1 MVGGRWWWEVGGG
14 WCGCCPVAKPNLPS
28 VFLGIPAFGR
38 FSVHGGRLCLLAPAH
53 RGAGMRAMRE
63 RSHRQ
68 TAAETFSWAYPSPT
82 SAQISCA
89 RRARRLTR
97 CERRTALW
105 RVSWGARWNAH
116 SRHQLDNHVHGV
128 FPLPRPRETPTRYR
142 VILYAPASLLY
153 HVHVSPPLAT
163 YSSTCHTRPMARRG
177 VRASWHRTY
186 HDYGCRSPW

>member
-1 MVGGRWWWEVGGG
+1 
-14 WCGCCPVAKPNLPS
+14 
-28 VFLGIPAFGR
+28 
-38 FSVHGGRLCLLAPAH
+38 
-53 RGAGMRAMRE
+53 MRAMRE
-63 RSHRQ
+63 RSRRQ

-82 SAQISCA
+82 SDE
-89 RRARRLTR
+89 RRFVRSRLACCDPLC
-97 CERRTALW
+97 CERRGTALW

-128 FPLPRPRETPTRYR
+128 FPLSRPRETPTRYR